1 MSVGNVSGAPKM
13 SPMAGGS
20 GVSLPVAPLARPAL
34 RHLPLAAD
42 TRAQDRA
49 WRPIYA
55 VWELT
60 LKCDLACRHCGS
72 RAGRARPSE
81 LSMAE
86 CLDLVRQMAEL
97 GVMEVTVIGGEAY
110 LHDDWIEIVGAIR
123 QAGMRCSM
131 TTGGRGLTAERAQA
145 AAEAGLQ
152 SASVSL
158 DGGEATHDRLRGVAG
173 AHRAALQAAA
183 NLRKAGI
190 KVAVNTQINKLSMPD
205 LPEVLE
211 TVVELGAFAWRSSS
225 PSRWAAPRTHPTC
238 CRTCYY
244 ADVCRAGCTWTGFSL
259 FGKPGNNPLCHHR
272 ALEMRR
278 LGKRERLVQ
287 FDRAPGEPSTT
298 EGSRSL
304 WRTSSH
310 EPETTR
316 PVPLVQSPC
325 LRGRVRLSVLRRH
338 LERASC
344 APTAGR
350 ARLGRA
356 ARMAVAAS
364 LLGMSAC
371 GYSSSYGTMGGLDAD
386 SARAAAEQAADTST
400 GGAAGAAGAPNNSG
414 GGVGGTRGGG

>member
-1 MSVGNVSGAPKM
+1 MPARKGLAL
-13 SPMAGGS
+13 A
-20 GVSLPVAPLARPAL
+20 VAPLARPAL

-60 LKCDLACRHCGS
+60 LKCDLACHHCGS
-72 RAGRARPSE
+72 RAGRARPDE
-81 LSMAE
+81 LSTAE

-110 LHDDWIEIVGAIR
+110 LHADWIEIVRAIR

-131 TTGGRGLTAERAQA
+131 TTGGRGLTEERAQA

-158 DGGEATHDRLRGVAG
+158 DGGETTHDRWRGVAG

-183 NLRKAGI
+183 NLRKVGI
-190 KVAVNTQINKLSMPD
+190 KLAVNTQINRLSMPE
-205 LPEVLE
+205 LSEVLE
-211 TVVELGAFAWRSSS
+211 TVVELGAFAWQIQLTVAMGRAADAPDLLIQPEDLLELFPLLARLKGRSDEGGVALWPANNIGYFGPYDATLRGSFGLGHS
-225 PSRWAAPRTHPTC
+225 VSCSAGCTALGIEANGAIKGCPSLHTVPWTGGNIRDASLKDIWERSAALRYMRDRTVDDLWGY

-287 FDRAPGEPSTT
+287 IERAPGEPFDN
-298 EGSRSL
+298 
-304 WRTSSH
+304 
-310 EPETTR
+310 
-316 PVPLVQSPC
+316 
-325 LRGRVRLSVLRRH
+325 GRFEIIV
-338 LERASC
+338 EDIK
-344 APTAGR
+344 P
-350 ARLGRA
+350 
-356 ARMAVAAS
+356 
-364 LLGMSAC
+364 
-371 GYSSSYGTMGGLDAD
+371 
-386 SARAAAEQAADTST
+386 
-400 GGAAGAAGAPNNSG
+400 
-414 GGVGGTRGGG
+414 